1 MDSVAGIT
9 DEELTVIHVVVVEEG
24 TVQGVFA
31 VVVVLAVVVVAV
43 VVAVVVVAEEEVVV
57 LLLLFRCNLFILCMD
72 VLYLLVNVY
81 AMCVCDWFISGWTTG
96 SYWSMYILL

>member
-1 MDSVAGIT
+1 MAGIT
-9 DEELTVIHVVVVEEG
+9 NEELAVIHVVVVEEG
-24 TVQGVFA
+24 AVQGVVA
-31 VVVVLAVVVVAV
+31 VVAV
-43 VVAVVVVAEEEVVV
+43 VAAAVVAVVVVAEEEVVV